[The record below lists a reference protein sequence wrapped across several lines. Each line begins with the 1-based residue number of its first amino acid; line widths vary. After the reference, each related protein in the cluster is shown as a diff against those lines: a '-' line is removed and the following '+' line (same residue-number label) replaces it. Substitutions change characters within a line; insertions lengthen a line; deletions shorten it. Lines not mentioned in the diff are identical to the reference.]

1 MRHLQ
6 TFRFVD
12 AVAKAGSIRQAA
24 ESLAITQSAL
34 NRRILAIEDELGVAI
49 FERLPRGVRLSTAGE
64 LLIHHIRTQISEMER
79 IQAQIADLSGVR
91 RGHVTVACSQ
101 AVIPYFL
108 PRQIAAYRAQHSGVT
123 FSVLIRDREAAERAL
138 IDYTADVAIVF
149 EPVRMGDFDTLLTIR
164 QPVFAMMAKDH
175 PLARRKKLRLID
187 CLEYQLALPA
197 TPYGVRSLLETAAR
211 RLNLKLSPAVQSDS
225 FEFLRHF
232 AASEEAIA
240 FQIPIGLPECPADHG
255 LTITRLDPRDLP
267 DGQLHL
273 AQLRGRVL
281 PIAAARFIDQ
291 VFRRFADDFE
301 VM

>member
-164 QPVFAMMAKDH
+164 QPVFAMMAKEH
-175 PLARRKKLRLID
+175 PLAKRKKLRLID

-240 FQIPIGLPECPADHG
+240 FQIPIGLPERPADHG
-255 LTITRLDPRDLP
+255 LTVTRLDPRDLP

-273 AQLRGRVL
+273 AQLRGRIL
-281 PIAAARFIDQ
+281 PIAAARFVDQ